1 MISLAGTLV
10 ADILAR
16 PIGDWPKHGNVV
28 SIEEIE
34 VQPGGAVANTGQILE
49 RLGVP
54 VSVHATVGSDNLGQ
68 ITRSLLESWATR
80 SGIQMLTGHRTT
92 ATIVAVG
99 QDGDRS
105 FINAPGACDRFLLS
119 EAQVDEDVRLGAR
132 ALHVGYALILPAFDG
147 HPMKRALRRAKE
159 LGILTS
165 LDVTYFDSPLWS
177 TLLDLMPEVDVF
189 CPSLSEAEAITGKS
203 GAAAAAEALERAGVK
218 RFIAVTNGA
227 NGAVIRIPGEFEE
240 NLPALPAKA
249 IDTTG
254 AGDAFIAAVLAAW
267 YRGLDWR
274 TAARAGIAAGSLAVT
289 GGKRYENL
297 QSWSQIEALIGQ
309 R

>member
-10 ADILAR
+10 ADIMAR
-16 PIGDWPKHGNVV
+16 PVSDWPKRGNVV

-49 RLGVP
+49 RMGVP
-54 VSVHATVGSDNLGQ
+54 VSVHATVGGDNLGQ
-68 ITRSLLESWATR
+68 ITRSLVESWATR
-80 SGIQMLTGHRTT
+80 SGIQTLVGHRTT

-99 QDGDRS
+99 EDGDRS
-105 FINAPGACDRFLLS
+105 FINAPGACDQFRLS

-147 HPMKRALRRAKE
+147 PAMKQAFRRAKE

-165 LDVTYFDSPLWS
+165 LDVTYSDSPLWP

-189 CPSLSEAEAITGKS
+189 CPSLSEAEAITGKF

-218 RFIAVTNGA
+218 QFIAVTNGG

-240 NLPALPAKA
+240 SLPALPAKA

-274 TAARAGIAAGSLAVT
+274 TAARAGIAAGSLAVA
-289 GGKRYENL
+289 GRKRYENL
-297 QSWSQIEALIGQ
+297 LSWSQIETLIG
-309 R
+309 

>member
-10 ADILAR
+10 ADIMAR

-54 VSVHATVGSDNLGQ
+54 VSVYAAVGSDNLGQ
-68 ITRSLLESWATR
+68 ITRSLVESWATR
-80 SGIQMLTGHRTT
+80 SGIQILAGHRTT

-99 QDGDRS
+99 ADGDRS
-105 FINAPGACDRFLLS
+105 FINAAGACDQFRLS
-119 EAQVDEDVRLGAR
+119 EAQIDEDVRLGAR

-147 HPMKRALRRAKE
+147 HAMKRAFRRAKE

-165 LDVTYFDSPLWS
+165 LDVTYSDSPLWP

-189 CPSLSEAEAITGKS
+189 CPSLSEAELITGKS
-203 GAAAAAEALERAGVK
+203 GAVAAAEALEQAGVK
-218 RFIAVTNGA
+218 QFIAVTKGTH
-227 NGAVIRIPGEFEE
+227 GAVIRIPGEAEE
-240 NLPALPAKA
+240 NLPALPVKA

-289 GGKRYENL
+289 SGKRYENL
-297 QSWSQIEALIGQ
+297 ENWSQVEALVGQ
-309 R
+309 W

>member
-10 ADILAR
+10 ADIMAR
-16 PIGDWPKHGNVV
+16 PIGDWPKRGNVV

-49 RLGVP
+49 RLRVP
-54 VSVHATVGSDNLGQ
+54 VSVYATVGGDNLGQ
-68 ITRSLLESWATR
+68 ITRSLVESWATR
-80 SGIQMLTGHRTT
+80 SGIQTLVGHRTT

-99 QDGDRS
+99 EDGDRS
-105 FINAPGACDRFLLS
+105 FINAPGACDQFRLS
-119 EAQVDEDVRLGAR
+119 EAQIDEDVRLGAR

-147 HPMKRALRRAKE
+147 YPMKQAFRRAKE

-165 LDVTYFDSPLWS
+165 LDVTYSDSPLWP

-203 GAAAAAEALERAGVK
+203 GAAAAAEGLERAGVK
-218 RFIAVTNGA
+218 QFIAVTNGA
-227 NGAVIRIPGEFEE
+227 KGAVIRIPGEFEE
-240 NLPALPAKA
+240 SLPALPAKA

-289 GGKRYENL
+289 SGKRYENL
-297 QSWSQIEALIGQ
+297 RSWSQIEPLI